1 MNFRFQEAALSYIRM
16 TNENKD
22 LRSGLLL
29 EQAAYCYLLCS
40 QPYVRKCAFYVILAG
55 FRFSKSGQKH
65 HSSRVYGQGYQV
77 LAFLKHVTL
86 PISNLDIVW
95 NKFSYLSDLQ
105 GPWLVVIGRPH
116 PVLAWPPVSPPERF
130 QDCSQ
135 HFQRVAVHGHPSPQ
149 PNSTNVPPQGIL
161 HCPPWQREEGKE
173 DSRNSHSK
181 LRPAKLHSGVVGR
194 RRW

>member
-1 MNFRFQEAALSYIRM
+1 MGDFIFTFQWWHFRSSFGIWHPHTHYNFLHLVTAA
-16 TNENKD
+16 
-22 LRSGLLL
+22 
-29 EQAAYCYLLCS
+29 AW
-40 QPYVRKCAFYVILAG
+40 CA
-55 FRFSKSGQKH
+55 
-65 HSSRVYGQGYQV
+65 
-77 LAFLKHVTL
+77 KHVTL

-135 HFQRVAVHGHPSPQ
+135 HFQRVAVHGHPSSQ